1 MHKKNFRISYSLMLF
16 ININIFMH
24 IVNINIFMHIVN
36 INIFMHIVIFQKYF
50 LRFLNFKI
58 LQYA

>member
-1 MHKKNFRISYSLMLF
+1 MLF

-24 IVNINIFMHIVN
+24 IVNINIFMHNVI

-58 LQYA
+58 LQYV